1 MIHVRESFVRGELT
15 GKLPTVPTDREH
27 PHHSTQSSS
36 ISNRATI
43 AQNMDL
49 KNLINHFVYRIE
61 PKPGGGFIAHATDPS
76 VPPLEAPTRAE
87 LQQKIQARISEALA
101 QQFPGLKLQ
110 GGNQQLKMAFH
121 IERGA
126 DGGFT
131 IHSSDPNTQPTA
143 AASHEIESQFAEKL
157 IGFVGKHVLSP
168 ELAAQLNSGDIK
180 VFVNRNG
187 SGGTRMFTTTGTQA
201 FSPTDLMRSL
211 ESTAQSGTASNAIS
225 PASGTVSYS
234 DSPIKPET
242 SSSWNLLRFLLALLV
257 IGAIA
262 YFFLRY
268 R

>member
-1 MIHVRESFVRGELT
+1 
-15 GKLPTVPTDREH
+15 
-27 PHHSTQSSS
+27 
-36 ISNRATI
+36 
-43 AQNMDL
+43 MDL
-49 KNLINHFVYRIE
+49 KSLINHFVYRIE
-61 PKPGGGFIAHATDPS
+61 PKPGGGFVAHATDPS

-87 LQQKIQARISEALA
+87 LQQKIQARISDALA
-101 QQFPGLKLQ
+101 QQFPGLNLPA
-110 GGNQQLKMAFH
+110 GQQLKMAFH

-131 IHSSDPNTQPTA
+131 IHSSDPNAQPTE

-180 VFVNRNG
+180 VFVNRNV
-187 SGGTRMFTTTGTQA
+187 SGGTRMFTAAGTQA
-201 FSPTDLMRSL
+201 FSPTDLMKSL
-211 ESTAQSGTASNAIS
+211 ESTAQSRTPSNAIS
-225 PASGTVSYS
+225 STTGTINYS

-242 SSSWNLLRFLLALLV
+242 SSSWNLLRFLLALLI